1 LWYVF
6 SGVGFFW
13 GVGFWVLGLWYWV
26 FGIGCF
32 ADYFFVS
39 IMNTM
44 NKKNAKKITKNSTEF
59 RLAKLTVK
67 PIQAIL
73 FGGKIRLSSLL

>member
-1 LWYVF
+1 M
-6 SGVGFFW
+6 GVGAL
-13 GVGFWVLGLWYWV
+13 VLGV
-26 FGIGCF
+26 GCF
-32 ADYFFVS
+32 ANYFFVS

-44 NKKNAKKITKNSTEF
+44 NKKNAKKIIKNSTEF
-59 RLAKLTVK
+59 RLAKFTVK